1 MVSILCAFLHS
12 VHLLRLV
19 TWPYN
24 MLPAAAELDLKK
36 NGDGFLSNVA
46 QAQSNVSGVNITAAP
61 AVDSKPLGFYFSKDI
76 PGHVKEK
83 ALGIRSST
91 ESSKPVDGKA
101 AMSLY
106 FNKEKPEGQGTDAA
120 SEVQREQTSKRK
132 TFVQESNIDGQQ
144 SKPQRAAGLPGTS
157 SNSQH
162 RKALRGISKGIQT
175 GQAVGF
181 ESNVSAT
188 NAVNRSSDPLSVA
201 LNFSSVQTD
210 DM

>member
-1 MVSILCAFLHS
+1 
-12 VHLLRLV
+12 
-19 TWPYN
+19 
-24 MLPAAAELDLKK
+24 MLPAAAELNLKK

-46 QAQSNVSGVNITAAP
+46 EAHSNVPGVSITAAP

-91 ESSKPVDGKA
+91 DSSKPVDGKA

-106 FNKEKPEGQGTDAA
+106 FNRDEAEGQDTDGA
-120 SEVQREQTSKRK
+120 SEVQREQTSGRD
-132 TFVQESNIDGQQ
+132 TTAQQTSTDDQQ
-144 SKPQRAAGLPGTS
+144 SIPQKAAGVTGTS
-157 SNSQH
+157 SDSQH
-162 RKALRGISKGIQT
+162 RKVLRGISKGILSA
-175 GQAVGF
+175 QANNIG
-181 ESNVSAT
+181 SNVSAG